1 LTAQHQFPTLSSQAH
16 SFLKHTPIFLTY
28 MLVITCSGTEV
39 LLLECLY
46 HLHQV
51 LSLHS
56 SLHESWS
63 SVLNKCPLVT
73 SSTANSTASSEMR
86 FFNLSTVRLETQT
99 EALLKMVITHE
110 LVPFIFKNK
119 PIISVL
125 SFLYRSST
133 YQYWVPRKTLWSFQI
148 PLSFGFVIITIW
160 IVVPVL
166 FFFKFFVILKIICF
180 GIVLAMFVRRR

>member
-1 LTAQHQFPTLSSQAH
+1 MLSSSMKTPRSQLH
-16 SFLKHTPIFLTY
+16 CGKVLGHCPQWFTCRPRWSFQKDFR
-28 MLVITCSGTEV
+28 
-39 LLLECLY
+39 
-46 HLHQV
+46 
-51 LSLHS
+51 SL
-56 SLHESWS
+56 
-63 SVLNKCPLVT
+63 LNKCPLVT

-125 SFLYRSST
+125 SFLYHSST

-148 PLSFGFVIITIW
+148 PLSF
-160 IVVPVL
+160 
-166 FFFKFFVILKIICF
+166 
-180 GIVLAMFVRRR
+180 RRFHMKGASW